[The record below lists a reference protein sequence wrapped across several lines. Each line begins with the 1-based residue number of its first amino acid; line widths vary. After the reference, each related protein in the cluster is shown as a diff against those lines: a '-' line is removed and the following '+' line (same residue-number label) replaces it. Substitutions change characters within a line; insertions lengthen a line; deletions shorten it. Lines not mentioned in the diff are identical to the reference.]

1 MSADGHVEQGETLV
15 ERGQDGR
22 VALSLRAELDGVRDD
37 LVRLGAMVVEA
48 IQAGTEALLTADLAV
63 VEQVVSDDR
72 AIDRLTHRTEHRAL
86 SLLAEF
92 QPEGAALRELVGTL
106 RILFEL
112 ERTGDLMRNVARS
125 ARRLYPNSL
134 SPRVRGIVDRMCEQ
148 ATLQMRLAI
157 EAIHTLDP
165 ARGAAIA
172 DMDDVMDDLQRQLFR
187 ELIEGAARNPDRQ
200 PSVDLQ
206 RAVEVALIGRF
217 YERTA
222 DHAVNIGD
230 RVVHMATGRF
240 PDGTPELDEDDEA

>member
-1 MSADGHVEQGETLV
+1 MAERDQNESEPPTLAEELQSIRADV
-15 ERGQDGR
+15 
-22 VALSLRAELDGVRDD
+22 
-37 LVRLGAMVVEA
+37 VRLGAMVIEA

-63 VEQVVSDDR
+63 IERVVAEDR

-86 SLLAEF
+86 SLLAAF
-92 QPEGAALRELVGTL
+92 QPEGAELRELVGTL

-125 ARRLYPNSL
+125 ARRLYPHSL

-148 ATLQMRLAI
+148 ATLQMRLAV
-157 EAIHTLDP
+157 EALSALDP
-165 ARGAAIA
+165 TRAGAIA

-240 PDGTPELDEDDEA
+240 PDGTPESEEDDY